1 MTKRE
6 KFEAIVAMVGAD
18 AMFEDKTSVKDFL
31 TAEIERM
38 NRKKSGPR
46 KPTATQLENESLMD
60 KLVEVVTKPIQ
71 IKELLMTDEF
81 SADKGF
87 SSQKIS
93 ALMRKLVLAER
104 IKKIKGDKGV
114 TLFAPVDYVAPSDE
128 NAD

>member
-6 KFEAIVAMVGAD
+6 KFEAIVAMINAD

-38 NRKKSGPR
+38 SRKKSGPR
-46 KPTATQLENESLMD
+46 KPTATQIENESLMD
-60 KLVEVVTKPIQ
+60 KLVEAVTKPIQ

-81 SADKGF
+81 SSEKGF

-104 IKKIKGDKGV
+104 IKKIKGEKNV